1 MEKFPATIGLKVENI
16 ATSYGHVRALSDVSL
31 EVAEN
36 GTVTLI
42 GSNGAGKST
51 LLKTV
56 SGLLK
61 PQRGKIEFLGE
72 RIDGL
77 SPDRIVA
84 RGIAHCPEGRKL
96 FPELTVLENLEMG
109 AYLSKSKKFVKERI
123 DHLFQ
128 SFPILKERRNQM
140 AATLS
145 GGEQQQVA
153 IARALALNPKM
164 VLFDEP
170 SLGLAPILVDQVEN
184 IIRGLKEERITI
196 LLVEQNAN
204 MALDVADYAYVM
216 ETGGII
222 LEGPC
227 SELRRDEKVIKA
239 YLGGLE

>member
-1 MEKFPATIGLKVENI
+1 MLRVENI
-16 ATSYGHVRALSDVSL
+16 ITSYGHVQALSDVSL
-31 EVAEN
+31 QVAEK

-61 PQRGKIEFLGE
+61 PKRGRIEFLGE

-84 RGIAHCPEGRKL
+84 RGIAHCPEGRRL

-109 AYLSKSKKFVKERI
+109 AYLSKTKKFVRERI
-123 DHLFQ
+123 DQLFQ
-128 SFPILKERRNQM
+128 SFPILEERRNQM
-140 AATLS
+140 AGTLS

-184 IIRGLKEERITI
+184 IIRGLKEEKITI

-227 SELRRDEKVIKA
+227 SELRQDEKVIKA

>member
-1 MEKFPATIGLKVENI
+1 MLRVENI
-16 ATSYGHVRALSDVSL
+16 VTSYGHVRALSDVSL

-96 FPELTVLENLEMG
+96 FPELTVFENLEMG
-109 AYLSKSKKFVKERI
+109 AYLSKSKRFVRERI
-123 DHLFQ
+123 DQLFQ
-128 SFPILKERRNQM
+128 SFR
-140 AATLS
+140 S
-145 GGEQQQVA
+145 
-153 IARALALNPKM
+153 
-164 VLFDEP
+164 
-170 SLGLAPILVDQVEN
+170 
-184 IIRGLKEERITI
+184 
-196 LLVEQNAN
+196 
-204 MALDVADYAYVM
+204 
-216 ETGGII
+216 
-222 LEGPC
+222 
-227 SELRRDEKVIKA
+227 
-239 YLGGLE
+239 